1 MGGLSSEGTER
12 SDPSARTTEREAR
25 SEARDVDDNEWRDIV
40 LLEAHSSSLAP
51 PSRRARDVAACGTT
65 SSRRGTGRTS
75 AGTIGREG
83 EAAWV
88 WAPCGWP
95 SPVAPWK
102 GGAMEEAR
110 DSAGEL
116 AGVFDPLGDLIGD
129 RSAMPS
135 SLVGELQASSRRD
148 KRYAP
153 GDGVFV
159 AAAEWC

>member
-1 MGGLSSEGTER
+1 
-12 SDPSARTTEREAR
+12 
-25 SEARDVDDNEWRDIV
+25 
-40 LLEAHSSSLAP
+40 
-51 PSRRARDVAACGTT
+51 
-65 SSRRGTGRTS
+65 
-75 AGTIGREG
+75 
-83 EAAWV
+83 
-88 WAPCGWP
+88 
-95 SPVAPWK
+95 
-102 GGAMEEAR
+102 MEEAR

-116 AGVFDPLGDLIGD
+116 AGVFASLGDLIGD